1 MDKPKAHPLMGC
13 AFFTQKGEIRVDKK
27 KKQRVRRVIIMG
39 VVAMIVSLY
48 IGSEFQDRNGKSYA
62 PAKYFET
69 GTKLI
74 SF

>member
-13 AFFTQKGEIRVDKK
+13 AFFCRKGNFRMDKK
-27 KKQRVRRVIIMG
+27 KKQRMRRTIFLGVI
-39 VVAMIVSLY
+39 VMIISLY

>member
-1 MDKPKAHPLMGC
+1 MDKPKAHSLMGC
-13 AFFTQKGEIRVDKK
+13 AFFSQKGELEMDKK
-27 KKQRVRRVIIMG
+27 KKQQVRRAVFIG

-48 IGSEFQDRNGKSYA
+48 IGSELQDRNGKSYA

-69 GTKLI
+69 GTKLV